1 MFKGIGQLA
10 NIGSMLKQAQQIGS
24 QMQGLNDE
32 LKRMK
37 ATGSSGGGMI
47 EVEVNG
53 LGEVLSCKID
63 RKLIEQGDAELIEDL
78 LPAAFNQAH
87 AKSKELHAESM
98 RSLTEGMELPGLDEA
113 LADLTGDDAPTG

>member
-1 MFKGIGQLA
+1 MFKGIGQIA
-10 NIGSMLKQAQQIGS
+10 NIGSMIKQAQQLGT

-32 LKRMK
+32 LKRMR
-37 ATGSSGGGMI
+37 ATGAAGGGMI

-63 RKLIEQGDAELIEDL
+63 PKLIEQGDVEMIEDL

-87 AKSKELHAESM
+87 AKSKELHA
-98 RSLTEGMELPGLDEA
+98 
-113 LADLTGDDAPTG
+113 